1 MEAKYLQS
9 THRINVCGRHGM
21 EDDVTTHR
29 DFLSSECEHR
39 NGRVYK
45 VAEVEIVVRVH
56 LSRQAQQLSKV
67 LYDTGS
73 V

>member
-1 MEAKYLQS
+1 
-9 THRINVCGRHGM
+9 M